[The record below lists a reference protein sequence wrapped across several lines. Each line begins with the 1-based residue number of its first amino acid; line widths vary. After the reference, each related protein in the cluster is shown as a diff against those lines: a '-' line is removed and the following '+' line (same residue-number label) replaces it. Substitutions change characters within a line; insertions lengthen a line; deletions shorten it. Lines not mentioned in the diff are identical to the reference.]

1 MSGSYLCPNCDSAFT
16 TLDALRKHRK
26 RMGPFHIRLEPG
38 PEGER
43 KYKAKVDVLLTK
55 LAERLK
61 AKKQ

>member
-1 MSGSYLCPNCDSAFT
+1 
-16 TLDALRKHRK
+16 
-26 RMGPFHIRLEPG
+26 MGPFHIKLEPR

-43 KYKAKVDVLLTK
+43 KYKAKIDVLLTK